1 MNTNT
6 KKDLV
11 NLRVDFAFKQLFGV
25 EGNEEILTSFL
36 NAVLQSTLEETIIS
50 LHIEDPHLSKEHE
63 DDKLSILDLRATL
76 NNGIKVNI
84 EIQVR
89 DKKDMKERSLYYWSS
104 MYSSQL
110 KKGMLYKSLR
120 QTICI
125 NLVDF
130 IIFPEEEDFHNVGV
144 VMNRKSK
151 RIITEDLELHFIE
164 IPKLIKEW
172 QGERVD
178 PWKDTLVRWLLLFP
192 AHEDERLTTIL
203 EEIAMEKDPVLK
215 KAIQNWEHMSSDESF
230 RRLYEAR
237 EKELRDK
244 VSEIET
250 AREQGAMG
258 EKKQIILKL
267 SEMGLSFE
275 KIAEAVELSVEKVQ
289 RILKKEQ

>member
-1 MNTNT
+1 M
-6 KKDLV
+6 
-11 NLRVDFAFKQLFGV
+11 
-25 EGNEEILTSFL
+25 
-36 NAVLQSTLEETIIS
+36 LQSTLEGTIIS

-63 DDKLSILDLRATL
+63 DDKLSILELRATL

-84 EIQVR
+84 ELQVR
-89 DKKDMKERSLYYWSS
+89 GKKDMKERSLYYWSS

-130 IIFPEEEDFHNVGV
+130 IIFPEEDFHNVGV

-151 RIITEDLELHFIE
+151 HIITEDLELYFIE

-192 AHEDERLTTIL
+192 AHEYERLTTSL
-203 EEIAMEKDPVLK
+203 EEIAMEKDPVLR
-215 KAIQNWEHMSSDESF
+215 KAIQNWEHMSRDESF

-258 EKKQIILKL
+258 EKNK
-267 SEMGLSFE
+267 
-275 KIAEAVELSVEKVQ
+275 
-289 RILKKEQ
+289 